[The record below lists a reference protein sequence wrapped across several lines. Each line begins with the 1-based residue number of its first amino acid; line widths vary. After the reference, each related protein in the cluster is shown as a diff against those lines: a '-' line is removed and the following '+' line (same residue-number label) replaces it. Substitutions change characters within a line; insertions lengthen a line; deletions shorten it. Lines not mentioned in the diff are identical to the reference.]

1 MNGLVAKPWVS
12 SWYLF
17 GIYGGFSRVFT
28 CLNRSRVIL
37 ASKSG
42 LKLHKSAVLTSS
54 TTIKPG
60 MPKKGKVVGNSLK
73 AKYHE
78 DLPGAEDSTQV
89 ISATKDGKISVK
101 ILAKPGAK
109 QNNITDIS
117 SDGVGVQIA
126 APAREGEANGELVR
140 YFAEVLDVR
149 KSSISLDRGLKSRA
163 KVLVIDSEEISL
175 EQAKVKLWNKALN
188 N

>member
-1 MNGLVAKPWVS
+1 
-12 SWYLF
+12 
-17 GIYGGFSRVFT
+17 
-28 CLNRSRVIL
+28 
-37 ASKSG
+37 
-42 LKLHKSAVLTSS
+42 
-54 TTIKPG
+54 
-60 MPKKGKVVGNSLK
+60 MPKKGKVVENSLK

-109 QNNITDIS
+109 QSNITDIS
-117 SDGVGVQIA
+117 PDGVDVQIA

>member
-1 MNGLVAKPWVS
+1 MDKYQCLLHEVGALFYETWMVKKVKKVVIAKMQRIRKVIWMNGLVAKPWVS

-28 CLNRSRVIL
+28 CLNRSRAIL
-37 ASKSG
+37 ASTSG

-60 MPKKGKVVGNSLK
+60 MPKKGKVAENSSK
-73 AKYHE
+73 AKYQE

-109 QNNITDIS
+109 QNNIT
-117 SDGVGVQIA
+117 G
-126 APAREGEANGELVR
+126 
-140 YFAEVLDVR
+140 
-149 KSSISLDRGLKSRA
+149 K
-163 KVLVIDSEEISL
+163 
-175 EQAKVKLWNKALN
+175 NKCLAHSK
-188 N
+188 

>member
-28 CLNRSRVIL
+28 CLNRSRAIL
-37 ASKSG
+37 VSTSG

-60 MPKKGKVVGNSLK
+60 MPKKGKVVENSSK
-73 AKYHE
+73 AKYQE

-89 ISATKDGKISVK
+89 ISATKDGKINVK
-101 ILAKPGAK
+101 ILAKP
-109 QNNITDIS
+109 
-117 SDGVGVQIA
+117 
-126 APAREGEANGELVR
+126 
-140 YFAEVLDVR
+140 
-149 KSSISLDRGLKSRA
+149 
-163 KVLVIDSEEISL
+163 
-175 EQAKVKLWNKALN
+175 
-188 N
+188 